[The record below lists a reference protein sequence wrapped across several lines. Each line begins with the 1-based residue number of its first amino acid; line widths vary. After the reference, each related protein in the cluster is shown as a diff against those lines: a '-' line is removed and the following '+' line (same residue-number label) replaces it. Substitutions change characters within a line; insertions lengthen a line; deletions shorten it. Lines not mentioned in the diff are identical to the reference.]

1 MKGPN
6 ENDEG
11 IIDEY
16 CQYNE
21 FYPKDDNMD
30 IDLTLEF
37 DVDEGP
43 MDQLKAKRMKDLL
56 KARQYTSGNHHGK
69 LNPLPP
75 NWRYPN
81 KRD

>member
-1 MKGPN
+1 MSEKIEKIETMMNQLNERTMPLNTTTN

-11 IIDEY
+11 IIDGY

-21 FYPKDDNMD
+21 FYPEDDNMD

-43 MDQLKAKRMKDLL
+43 MDQLKAKK
-56 KARQYTSGNHHGK
+56 
-69 LNPLPP
+69 
-75 NWRYPN
+75 
-81 KRD
+81 